1 MSLTTA
7 QAAEMCGMTRSH
19 FRTAMTRARAKG
31 QDFRLPGP
39 DQRTPLWDEAALRAW
54 LARTRR
60 ASTTRTR
67 PEVQA

>member
-54 LARTRR
+54 LESRR
-60 ASTTRTR
+60 SDVSTAPR
-67 PEVQA
+67 